1 VDTNTAEETFFDH
14 HELDNP
20 MWRKFCRI
28 LREREIDHLKRN
40 AQPLNHDD
48 TQMIRGQ
55 LKEIT
60 YLLDLAEA
68 PMMVDEPA
76 LEIVQESSDPDRV

>member
-1 VDTNTAEETFFDH
+1 VDTNSEIQFDH
-14 HELDNP
+14 QEFDNP
-20 MWRKFCRI
+20 MWRKLCRL
-28 LREREIDHLKRN
+28 LRQREIDHLKRN

-76 LEIVQESSDPDRV
+76 LEVVQESSDPDHV